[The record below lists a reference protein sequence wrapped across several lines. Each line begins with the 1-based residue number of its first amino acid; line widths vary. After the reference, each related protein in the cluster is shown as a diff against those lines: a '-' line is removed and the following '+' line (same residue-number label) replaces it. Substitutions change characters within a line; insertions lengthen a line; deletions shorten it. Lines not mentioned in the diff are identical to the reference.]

1 MATKPPPTHRPC
13 ADLFGYNP
21 VATAAPGDWYD
32 ADRADFVV
40 GFFETN
46 LTHSKGHFNKKPF
59 LLEGW
64 QRDYIRTLFG
74 WKREDGTR
82 RYRRSMLFVPRKNG
96 KTQIAAGIATACL
109 YTDGENDAEVYCAA
123 FDVEQAGILYHAAAK
138 MVENCAALRR
148 RTKPLPSK
156 KRLIYKERGS
166 VFVALP
172 ASEKGGHG
180 LNTHCVIYDELH
192 LFRTAKHL
200 EVYESLHTS
209 TLSRWQPLE
218 VIATTAGFDRTSLC
232 YEVYEHAKQVRDG
245 LTEDRA
251 FLPLLCEAD
260 HGDDWTDPAVWKKAN
275 PNLGVTFPES
285 YLVDECEQAK
295 KNPRKENTF
304 RRLHLNQW
312 TSQETRWISM
322 LEYDDCWGSPGDLD
336 PSLPSWGGLD
346 MSAVEDLTAFVRVQR
361 KPGPLGTNSGF
372 RCLGHYWTP
381 HARLEAMR
389 GQGLPVDQW
398 IRSGWLTPIPGAVI
412 DDAFIRRRVL
422 AAHKAGN
429 LKEVGFDPAHARQI
443 RIELEAKGVT
453 MVEVRQGAFTLG
465 EPCNVLEKAVK
476 SGTLDHSGDPVLAWC
491 LENVEVKT
499 DDNGNIRPVKPS
511 HGSQKK
517 IDAVSALL
525 NAIQRMVAAP
535 APKVLTAADIN
546 L

>member
-1 MATKPPPTHRPC
+1 MATHEPC
-13 ADLFGYNP
+13 EDLFGYNP

-32 ADRADFVV
+32 DKRADFVV

-46 LTHSKGHFNKKPF
+46 LSHSKGHFYKKPF

-64 QRDYIRTLFG
+64 QRDYIRTLYG
-74 WKREDGTR
+74 WKRADGTR
-82 RYRRSMLFVPRKNG
+82 RYRRSMLFIPRKNG
-96 KTQIAAGIATACL
+96 KTQLAAGIGAACL
-109 YTDGENDAEVYCAA
+109 YTDGENDAEVYCTGY
-123 FDVEQAGILYHAAAK
+123 DRDQAGILYDAAAK
-138 MVENCAALRR
+138 MVENCVALRR
-148 RTKPLPSK
+148 RTKALPSK
-156 KRLIYKERGS
+156 KRLVFRERGS

-180 LNTHCVIYDELH
+180 LNTHCVVYDELH
-192 LFRTAKHL
+192 LYRTARHL

-232 YEVYEHAKQVRDG
+232 YEVYDHAKRVRDG
-245 LTEDRA
+245 RLEDRA
-251 FLPLLCEAD
+251 FLPLLCEAEPWE
-260 HGDDWTDPAVWKKAN
+260 DWTDPKVWAKAN
-275 PNLGVTFPES
+275 PNLGVTFPVA
-285 YLVDECEQAK
+285 YLEEECEQAK

-322 LEYDDCWGSPGDLD
+322 LELDECWGTPGDLD
-336 PSLPSWGGLD
+336 PSAPQWGGLD

-361 KPGPLGTNSGF
+361 RPGGGF
-372 RCLGHYWTP
+372 RCRGHYWVP
-381 HARLEAMR
+381 HARLEPMR

-398 IRSGWLTPIPGAVI
+398 VRSGWLTPIPGAVI
-412 DDAFIRRRVL
+412 DDAYIRRRVL
-422 AAHKAGN
+422 ADQARGD
-429 LKEVGFDPAHARQI
+429 LREVGFDTAHARQI
-443 RIELEAKGVT
+443 RIELERGGVK

-499 DDNGNIRPVKPS
+499 DDNGNLRPVKPA

-525 NAIQRMVAAP
+525 NAVQRMIAAP
-535 APKVLTAADIN
+535 APKRLTADKIQ